1 VAGLSLAVI
10 CGSERRVKQQKFT
23 TTTSRAEVVTVVV
36 VVVALLHC
44 VKVKLR
50 ESGWASVLRYYR

>member
-23 TTTSRAEVVTVVV
+23 TTTSRAEVVVV